1 MVFFKF
7 KKCYIVF
14 YSQEPYLKKQK
25 MAISLSQKH
34 NNFKIVSKVN
44 LKKIASL
51 NSKINMLY
59 RGISQLKE
67 KCAYLFFEYFIIL

>member
-7 KKCYIVF
+7 KSCYIVF
-14 YSQEPYLKKQK
+14 NSREPYLKKQK
-25 MAISLSQKH
+25 KAISLSQKH

-44 LKKIASL
+44 LKKNGSL

-59 RGISQLKE
+59 RGISNLK
-67 KCAYLFFEYFIIL
+67 KSVACLFF